1 MKGGSLIM
9 KDKVKGLIVGL
20 TIGSVLSGT
29 VAFAAGTQIEVAF
42 RNLTYM
48 FDGVEKTPTDAKGF
62 IYEGD
67 TYVPLRFMSDSLGKK
82 VTWDDATSTIW
93 VGNNPNQVVA
103 TYTGGTVTKRDFDSF
118 FNLKA
123 LFNSA
128 HASSKDNVDYQT
140 SVLKELVTNRI
151 FYSRASDAD
160 QEAAKNSAAVQVA
173 TWKQQFGEDKFKADL
188 KNANVTELDLQYYLV
203 GSMTATNYLKS
214 SVTDAQLKA
223 QYDATLAA
231 NKDAYTIAS
240 VRHILI
246 GLTGSD
252 GKAVRTKEEA
262 LTLAKDVQLKLKN
275 GGDFTALAK
284 QYSDD
289 PGSKDNGGLYA
300 DADVSQWVEGFK
312 NAAIS
317 QAIGTIGDPVET
329 EFGYHVIKV
338 DSRSVKPLA
347 SVKESLR
354 ASLEQARYQQFSEKE
369 LPGLIEKIDLGQ

>member
-48 FDGVEKTPTDAKGF
+48 FDGVEKTPTAGKGF

-93 VGNNPNQVVA
+93 VGNNPNQIVA
-103 TYTGGTVTKRDFDSF
+103 TYTSGTVTKAAFDVV
-118 FNLKA
+118 FNLKS
-123 LFNSA
+123 LLDSA
-128 HASSKDNVDYQT
+128 YASSKDNIDYQT

-151 FYSRASDAD
+151 LYSRASEAD
-160 QEAAKNSAAVQVA
+160 QEAAKKSAAAQVA
-173 TWKQQFGEDKFKADL
+173 AWKQQMGADKFQTDL
-188 KNANVTELDLQYYLV
+188 KNANVTESDIQYYLV
-203 GSMTATNYLKS
+203 GSITANNYVKS
-214 SVTDAQLKA
+214 SITDAQLKA
-223 QYDATLAA
+223 QYDAALAA
-231 NKDAYTIAS
+231 NKDAFTIAS

-246 GLTGSD
+246 GLND
-252 GKAVRTKEEA
+252 AEGKTLRTKEEA
-262 LTLAKDVQLKLKN
+262 LTLAKDIQTKLKN
-275 GGDFTALAK
+275 GGDFAALAK
-284 QYSDD
+284 QYSED

-312 NAAIS
+312 KAAIS
-317 QAIGTIGDPVET
+317 QAVGTIGDPVET

-347 SVKESLR
+347 AVKESLR
-354 ASLEQARYQQFSEKE
+354 ASLEQAQYQQFVEKE
-369 LPGLIEKIDLGQ
+369 LPTLIEKIDLGQ

>member
-48 FDGVEKTPTDAKGF
+48 FDGVEKTPTAGKGF

-67 TYVPLRFMSDSLGKK
+67 TYVPLRFMSDALGKK
-82 VTWDDATSTIW
+82 VAWDDATSTIW
-93 VGNNPNQVVA
+93 VGNNPNQIVA
-103 TYTGGTVTKRDFDSF
+103 TYAGGTVTKGEFDSF

-123 LFNSA
+123 LYDRSYPA
-128 HASSKDNVDYQT
+128 SKDNLDYQT

-151 FYSRASDAD
+151 LYSRSSEAD
-160 QEAAKNSAAVQVA
+160 QAAAKISAAEEVA
-173 TWKQQFGEDKFKADL
+173 ALKQEYGEDQIKAALQGAHSTENDL
-188 KNANVTELDLQYYLV
+188 KYYLV
-203 GSMTATNYLKS
+203 GSMTGINYVKS
-214 SVTDAQLKA
+214 SITDVQLKE

-231 NKDAYTIAS
+231 NKNAFPIVS
-240 VRHILI
+240 VRHILVR
-246 GLTGSD
+246 LTDSS
-252 GKAVRTKEEA
+252 GKALRTKEEA
-262 LTLAKDVQLKLKN
+262 LTLAKDIQQKLKN
-275 GGDFTALAK
+275 GGDFAALAK
-284 QYSDD
+284 QYSED

-300 DADVSQWVEGFK
+300 DADVSLWVEGFK

-317 QAIGTIGDPVET
+317 QAVGTIGDPVET

-338 DSRSVKPLA
+338 DSRSVKPFA
-347 SVKESLR
+347 AVKESLR
-354 ASLEQARYQQFSEKE
+354 ASLEQAQFQQFTDKE
-369 LPGLIEKIDLGQ
+369 LPTLIEKIDLGQ

>member
-1 MKGGSLIM
+1 M

-62 IYEGD
+62 IYEGT

-82 VTWDDATSTIW
+82 VAWDDATSTIW

-103 TYTGGTVTKRDFDSF
+103 TYTGGTVTKGEFDAF

-123 LFNSA
+123 LLDSA
-128 HASSKDNVDYQT
+128 YASSKDNIDYQT

-151 FYSRASDAD
+151 LYSRASEAD
-160 QEAAKNSAAVQVA
+160 QEAAKKSAAAQVA
-173 TWKQQFGEDKFKADL
+173 AWKQQMGVDKFQADL
-188 KNANVTELDLQYYLV
+188 KNAKVTESDIQYYLV
-203 GSMTATNYLKS
+203 GSMTGINYVKS
-214 SVTDAQLKA
+214 SITDVQLKA
-223 QYDATLAA
+223 QYDAALAA
-231 NKDAYTIAS
+231 NKDAFTIAS

-246 GLTGSD
+246 GLND
-252 GKAVRTKEEA
+252 AEGKALRTKAEA
-262 LTLAKDVQLKLKN
+262 LTLAKDIQTKLKN
-275 GGDFTALAK
+275 GGDFVALAK
-284 QYSDD
+284 QYSED

-312 NAAIS
+312 NAATS
-317 QAIGTIGDPVET
+317 QAVGTIGDPVET

-338 DSRSVKPLA
+338 DSRSVKPFA

-354 ASLEQARYQQFSEKE
+354 ASLEQAQFQQFTEKE
-369 LPGLIEKIDLGQ
+369 LPVLIEKIDLGQ

>member
-1 MKGGSLIM
+1 MKGGSPIM

-48 FDGVEKTPTDAKGF
+48 FDGVEKTPTAGKGF

-67 TYVPLRFMSDSLGKK
+67 TYVPLRFMSDALGKK

-103 TYTGGTVTKRDFDSF
+103 TYTGGTVTRAEFDVV
-118 FNLKA
+118 FNLKS
-123 LFNSA
+123 LLDSA
-128 HASSKDNVDYQT
+128 YASSKDNIDYQT
-140 SVLKELVTNRI
+140 SILKELVTNRI
-151 FYSRASDAD
+151 LYGRASDAD
-160 QEAAKNSAAVQVA
+160 QEAAKKSAAGQVA
-173 TWKQQFGEDKFKADL
+173 AWKQQMGVDKFQADL
-188 KNANVTELDLQYYLV
+188 KKANVTETELQYFLV
-203 GSMTATNYLKS
+203 GSMTATNYVKS
-214 SVTDAQLKA
+214 SVTDAQLKS
-223 QYDATLAA
+223 QYDASLAA
-231 NKDAYTIAS
+231 NKDAFTIAS

-246 GLTGSD
+246 GLTD
-252 GKAVRTKEEA
+252 TAGKALRTKEEA
-262 LTLAKDVQLKLKN
+262 LTLAKDIQQKLKN
-275 GGDFTALAK
+275 GGDFAALAK
-284 QYSDD
+284 QYSED

-317 QAIGTIGDPVET
+317 QTVGAIGDPVET

-338 DSRSVKPLA
+338 DSRSVKPFA
-347 SVKESLR
+347 AVKESLR
-354 ASLEQARYQQFSEKE
+354 ASIEQAQFQQFTEKE
-369 LPGLIEKIDLGQ
+369 LPSLIEKIDLGQ

>member
-29 VAFAAGTQIEVAF
+29 VALAAGTQIEVAF

-48 FDGVEKTPTDAKGF
+48 FDGVEKTPTAGKGF

-67 TYVPLRFMSDSLGKK
+67 TYVPLRFMSDALGKK

-103 TYTGGTVTKRDFDSF
+103 TYTGGTVTKAEFDAF

-123 LFNSA
+123 LFNGS
-128 HASSKDNVDYQT
+128 HAASKDNLEYQT

-151 FYSRASDAD
+151 LYSRSSEAD
-160 QEAAKNSAAVQVA
+160 QAAAKTAAAAQVA
-173 TWKQQFGEDKFKADL
+173 AWKQQFGEDKFKADL
-188 KNANVTELDLQYYLV
+188 QSANSTELNLQYYLV
-203 GSMTATNYLKS
+203 GSMTGINYVKS
-214 SVTDAQLKA
+214 SITDVQLKA
-223 QYDATLAA
+223 QYDAALAA
-231 NKDAYTIAS
+231 NKDAFTIAS

-246 GLTGSD
+246 GLND
-252 GKAVRTKEEA
+252 AEGKTLRTKAEA
-262 LTLAKDVQLKLKN
+262 LTLAKDIQTKLKN
-275 GGDFTALAK
+275 GGDFVALAK
-284 QYSDD
+284 QYSED

-312 NAAIS
+312 KAAIS
-317 QAIGTIGDPVET
+317 QAVGTIGDPVET

-338 DSRSVKPLA
+338 DSRSVKPFA
-347 SVKESLR
+347 AVKESLR
-354 ASLEQARYQQFSEKE
+354 ASLEQAQFQQFTEKE